1 MKQIPPLPRDIK
13 RHILKKI
20 ILYARKPLF
29 WAAVMVAVNLSIRDR
44 LAGVPVIRIL
54 LFIGTILLPFLVIG
68 IPKHFL
74 NKSIVG
80 TVRTVH
86 IQEETGTYCT
96 GTRHWPYTKHVIY
109 LDVEIA
115 DGKHH
120 RVKAREYGRSSH
132 KGFSVPFEGD
142 IQRHLNDYAEGDTV
156 YRFRG
161 LSYPYVVSQN
171 RKNTVDCIVCGSEN
185 PREEG
190 QCHCCRRTLLKL
202 EEQL

>member
-68 IPKHFL
+68 IPKHFWH
-74 NKSIVG
+74 KSIVG

-86 IQEETGTYCT
+86 IQEETGTYST

-109 LDVEIA
+109 LDVETA

-120 RVKAREYGRSSH
+120 RVKAREYGRRSH
-132 KGFSVPFEGD
+132 KGFSVPSEGD
-142 IQRHLNDYAEGDTV
+142 VQRHLNDYAEGETAQIGDHAQV
-156 YRFRG
+156 HGAGDRHAPSCQCPELPGGLRHQRGGYRGRSYGG
-161 LSYPYVVSQN
+161 L
-171 RKNTVDCIVCGSEN
+171 
-185 PREEG
+185 
-190 QCHCCRRTLLKL
+190 H
-202 EEQL
+202 